1 MATSQWVDNDLEQWV
16 VTDLDQWGTFGYI
29 VPFLAIYNL
38 VAKNRV
44 SFFVAKNVI
53 TNFVAKK

>member
-16 VTDLDQWGTFGYI
+16 VTDLDQWGTFEYI

-38 VAKNRV
+38 VAKNRI
-44 SFFVAKNVI
+44 SYFVAE
-53 TNFVAKK
+53 NFINYFVVEK